1 MLVRVRRIGNSQGV
15 ILSKNMMEQ
24 CDIKDLVNVE
34 VKGNAIVIEPVT
46 QSPRAGWEEQFKS
59 ANSGKED
66 DLMDGFV
73 NEFDDAE
80 WTW

>member
-34 VKGNAIVIEPVT
+34 VKGNAIVIEPAT
-46 QSPRAGWEEQFKS
+46 QSPRAGWKQQFELANKGSEE
-59 ANSGKED
+59 
-66 DLMDGFV
+66 DLMEGFS

>member
-15 ILSKNMMEQ
+15 ILSKTMMDQ
-24 CDIKDLVNVE
+24 CDIKDMVNVE

-46 QSPRAGWEEQFKS
+46 HKPREGWAKQFQIAGPDSNE
-59 ANSGKED
+59 
-66 DLMDGFV
+66 DLMGNIS
-73 NEFDDAE
+73 NEFDDSD

>member
-34 VKGNAIVIEPVT
+34 VKGNSIVIEPAT
-46 QSPRAGWEEQFKS
+46 QSPRADWEQQFEL
-59 ANSGKED
+59 ANKGSEE
-66 DLMDGFV
+66 DLMEGFS

>member
-34 VKGNAIVIEPVT
+34 VKGNSIVIKPAT
-46 QSPRAGWEEQFKS
+46 QSPRAGWEQQFEL
-59 ANSGKED
+59 ANKGSEE
-66 DLMDGFV
+66 DLMEGFS

>member
-34 VKGNAIVIEPVT
+34 VKGNAIVIEPAT
-46 QSPRAGWEEQFKS
+46 QCPRAGWEQQFELAKS
-59 ANSGKED
+59 GSED
-66 DLMDGFV
+66 NLIEEFSND
-73 NEFDDAE
+73 FDDSE